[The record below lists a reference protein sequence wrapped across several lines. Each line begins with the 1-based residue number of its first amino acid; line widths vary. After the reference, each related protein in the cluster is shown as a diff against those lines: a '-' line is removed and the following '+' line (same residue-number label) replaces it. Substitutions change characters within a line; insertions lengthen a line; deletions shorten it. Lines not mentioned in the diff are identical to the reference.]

1 MANVNPYDPSGPSTG
16 NASSSPVGTGTTSRS
31 DRGSPRRANR
41 NTTWAVLIAIGV
53 LAAIAIAMAV
63 GNDDDRVNPDAPRD
77 TTTTPAR

>member
-1 MANVNPYDPSGPSTG
+1 V
-16 NASSSPVGTGTTSRS
+16 
-31 DRGSPRRANR
+31 
-41 NTTWAVLIAIGV
+41 IAIGV